1 MSIIHGLIR
10 LHIGVKIISDKDDIL
25 HHLCSV
31 QALPDH
37 LQHQPHPPVQS
48 LQVLVGKNWFDR
60 IRGERPV
67 ESGRK
72 KDWTRVVREQ
82 HGGGGVAD
90 DTTLDMDMS
99 TDVSIEN
106 EDKPDTEEQ
115 GWTSRHD

>member
-1 MSIIHGLIR
+1 MPIIHRLIR

-25 HHLCSV
+25 QHLCCV

-37 LQHQPHPPVQS
+37 LQHQPHPPVHG

-67 ESGRK
+67 ESSGQ
-72 KDWTRVVREQ
+72 KDRTRVVREQ

-90 DTTLDMDMS
+90 DTTLDMDRS
-99 TDVSIEN
+99 TDVSKEY
-106 EDKPDTEEQ
+106 EDKPDREEQ